1 MRLRHKKR
9 KVAMHNLSTAAE
21 MTSERLQ
28 SAEDLL
34 ALRDRIIAARD
45 PQRPEVVVCH
55 GTGCLASGADKVTR
69 AFRAAIE
76 EADVQAKV
84 IPGIKTTGCHGMC
97 SRGPLVVIK
106 PQGLFYQR
114 VQAKDVQEIVQH
126 TLIEGKPVERLLYR
140 NPDTNDL
147 IFVQDD
153 IPFYKLQKKLVLR
166 NVGKIDPVDINDTI
180 AAGGYQALAKALST
194 MTPEEVVV
202 EIEKS
207 GLRGRGGA
215 GFPTGRKWRSALS
228 AVKKKGLPV
237 YVVVNGDEGDPGA
250 FMDCA
255 VMEGDPHAVLEGLIL
270 GAYALGAEKG
280 YLYVRAEYPLAI
292 RHLEIAMAQA
302 RSHGLLGN
310 NILNS
315 GFSFDARI
323 NRGAGA
329 FVCGESTALFTS
341 IEGKAG
347 NPRPK
352 YIRSVEEGLWGRPTV
367 LNNVETWANVPLI
380 IERGSEWYS
389 AICVPHSTGTK
400 VFSLVGKVN
409 NVGLVEVPMGLPLSV
424 LIEEIGG
431 GVPNGK
437 PFKAVQT
444 GGPSGGCIPYALKD
458 TPVDYDSLVAAGSM
472 MGSGGMIVMDDSDC
486 VVDVARY
493 FLRFL
498 EEESC
503 GKCLPCR
510 LGLTRLREI
519 LDNFS
524 KGVGSEQDITD
535 LTSLSQAIQDGALCA
550 LGSSAPNPVLT
561 TIRYF
566 KEEYLAHVRDHK
578 CPAGVC
584 KDLIVYSIDPELCT
598 GCMSCAA
605 QCPVQCI
612 TGKKKEPHVIDAE
625 KCLRC
630 GICKETCKFEAVKIN

>member
-1 MRLRHKKR
+1 MP
-9 KVAMHNLSTAAE
+9 NLSTALK
-21 MTSERLQ
+21 MDPWRLQ
-28 SAEDLL
+28 SGEELNR
-34 ALRDRIIAARD
+34 LRAQIIAGRD
-45 PQRPEVVVCH
+45 PQRPEIIICH
-55 GTGCLASGADKVTR
+55 GTGCLANGSDKVAK
-69 AFRAAIE
+69 AFRAALEGKGI
-76 EADVQAKV
+76 QAKV
-84 IPGIKTTGCHGMC
+84 MPGIKTTGCHGFC
-97 SRGPLVVIK
+97 SRGPLVIIR

-114 VQAKDVQEIVQH
+114 VKPKDVEEIVDH
-126 TLIEGKPVERLLYR
+126 TLVHGKAVERLLYKD
-140 NPDTNDL
+140 PSSGDL
-147 IFVQDD
+147 IFNEGE
-153 IPFYKLQKKLVLR
+153 IPFYKLQQRIVLH
-166 NVGKIDPVDINDTI
+166 NIGKIDPTDITDTI
-180 AAGGYQALAKALST
+180 AAGGYQALAKALTT
-194 MTPEEVVV
+194 MTPEQVVA
-202 EIEKS
+202 EMEKS

-215 GFPTGRKWRSALS
+215 GFPTGRKWRSALQ
-228 AVKKKGLPV
+228 AIKKKGRPV

-250 FMDCA
+250 FMDRTI
-255 VMEGDPHAVLEGLIL
+255 MEGDPHAVLEGLII
-270 GAYALGAEKG
+270 GAYALGAAQG

-292 RHLEIAMAQA
+292 RHLEIAMHQA
-302 RSHGLLGN
+302 REYGLLGE

-341 IEGKAG
+341 IEGKPG

-352 YIRSVEEGLWGRPTV
+352 YVRSVEEGLWGRPTV

-380 IERGSEWYS
+380 IERGADWY
-389 AICVPHSTGTK
+389 AGLGVPHSTGTK

-409 NVGLVEVPMGLPLSV
+409 NVGLVEVPMGVSMAHIV
-424 LIEEIGG
+424 EQIGG
-431 GVPNGK
+431 GVPDGK

-444 GGPSGGCIPYALKD
+444 GGPSGGCIPYSLKD
-458 TPVDYDSLVAAGSM
+458 TPVDFDSLTAAGSM
-472 MGSGGMIVMDDSDC
+472 MGSGAMIVMDHTDC
-486 VVDVARY
+486 VVDVGRY

-524 KGVGSEQDITD
+524 QGVGSEKDIED

-566 KEEYLAHVRDHK
+566 REEYLAHVQEHK

-584 KDLIVYSIDPELCT
+584 KDLITYGIDPERCT
-598 GCMSCAA
+598 GCMNCAR
-605 QCPVQCI
+605 QCPAQCI
-612 TGKKKEPHVIDAE
+612 TGKKKTAHVIDTH

-630 GICKETCKFEAVKIN
+630 GICKETCKFNAVFIS